1 MPALSGRVLSVI
13 EMQLLGVRVD
23 PAANAPLILL
33 QETEGQRRVLPIYIG
48 GPEAASI
55 DLALRGTVAPRPLT
69 HDLMVNVL
77 GQLDVH
83 LTQVVVTE
91 LVEHTFYAE
100 LVLRTGAEE
109 QRVSSRPSDAVA
121 LAVRTGTPIWASEEV
136 LDAAG
141 QAPTVEADDAD
152 GGESEELVDEFRQF
166 IENISPDDFAG

>member
-1 MPALSGRVLSVI
+1 
-13 EMQLLGVRVD
+13 MQLLGVRVD

-48 GPEAASI
+48 GPEASSI

-69 HDLMVNVL
+69 HDLLVNVL
-77 GQLDVH
+77 GQLDVQ
-83 LTQVVVTE
+83 LAQVVVTE

-100 LVLRTGAEE
+100 LVLRSTEGE

-121 LAVRTGTPIWASEEV
+121 LAVRTGTPIWASESV

-141 QAPTVEADDAD
+141 QVPSDDGDEAEEEA
-152 GGESEELVDEFRQF
+152 EELVDEFRQF
-166 IENISPDDFAG
+166 IENISPEDFGA